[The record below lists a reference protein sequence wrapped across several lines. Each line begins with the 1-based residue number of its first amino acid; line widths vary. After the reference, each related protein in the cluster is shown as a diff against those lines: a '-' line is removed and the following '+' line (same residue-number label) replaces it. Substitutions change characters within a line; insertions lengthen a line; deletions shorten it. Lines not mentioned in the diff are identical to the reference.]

1 MAATPT
7 PADELTP
14 GDAPRPAPD
23 TAAARTGSPGPGPD
37 PAPGFR
43 RGPSEWRA
51 RLRWPGLR
59 NGPSGRR
66 PRLRRLARLAAPLLL
81 ALLTVPLATAAHH
94 VRPAPYGDR
103 FTLHAR
109 VEGDS
114 VPYVTGRAVRARDAD
129 NGRAHWTYTR
139 PGRRPLALLPARGH
153 ALVLWDDGLV
163 TDTARGAVRWHR
175 AIPASAPWL
184 ASPAARGGTGVLRL
198 LDPAAR
204 MLAVVTPQRVA
215 AYRVAD
221 GDLRWTLPARE
232 GCAFDPARSVRR
244 HGVLLIAQPCRAGAT
259 PWTAQLVAVDGLG
272 RVTPRRT
279 PLGNELPG
287 SAGKPV
293 ARPR

>member
-1 MAATPT
+1 M
-7 PADELTP
+7 
-14 GDAPRPAPD
+14 
-23 TAAARTGSPGPGPD
+23 
-37 PAPGFR
+37 
-43 RGPSEWRA
+43 
-51 RLRWPGLR
+51 
-59 NGPSGRR
+59 
-66 PRLRRLARLAAPLLL
+66 
-81 ALLTVPLATAAHH
+81 PLATAAHH

-129 NGRAHWTYTR
+129 SGRAHWTYTR

-153 ALVLWDDGLV
+153 ALALWDDGLV

-244 HGVLLIAQPCRAGAT
+244 HGVLLLAQPCRAGAT

>member
-1 MAATPT
+1 M
-7 PADELTP
+7 
-14 GDAPRPAPD
+14 
-23 TAAARTGSPGPGPD
+23 
-37 PAPGFR
+37 
-43 RGPSEWRA
+43 
-51 RLRWPGLR
+51 
-59 NGPSGRR
+59 
-66 PRLRRLARLAAPLLL
+66 
-81 ALLTVPLATAAHH
+81 PLATAAHH

-109 VEGDS
+109 VERDS
-114 VPYVTGRAVRARDAD
+114 VPYVTGWAVRARDAD
-129 NGRAHWTYTR
+129 SGRAHWTYTR
-139 PGRRPLALLPARGH
+139 PSRRPLALLPARGH

-244 HGVLLIAQPCRAGAT
+244 HGVLLLAQPCRAGAT